1 MRILILIIVIVLIFV
16 VYISTIIKSMKI
28 SFGELANV
36 SFSGFNFNSLNVNQT
51 VIATRLKL
59 IVTFNSFFRIS
70 ISNLNIKAYINQ
82 LLIAESTK
90 GILENTKKII
100 LIPNIQNEIYQ
111 TFDFHINS
119 ELITLIAK
127 LKTKQPYKIDYT
139 ATFKIFGITIKKT
152 GTHENN

>member
-36 SFSGFNFNSLNVNQT
+36 SFSGFNFNSLNTNQT

-90 GILENTKKII
+90 GILENTKKIT

-127 LKTKQPYKIDYT
+127 LKTKQPYKIDYV